1 MKNTKPR
8 LMVEIEDGA
17 IQNIISTLDIEINI
31 VDRDWEEK
39 NQWRPYPRMKS
50 YRIRRMTSM

>member
-17 IQNIISTLDIEINI
+17 IQNIISTLDIGKK
-31 VDRDWEEK
+31 K